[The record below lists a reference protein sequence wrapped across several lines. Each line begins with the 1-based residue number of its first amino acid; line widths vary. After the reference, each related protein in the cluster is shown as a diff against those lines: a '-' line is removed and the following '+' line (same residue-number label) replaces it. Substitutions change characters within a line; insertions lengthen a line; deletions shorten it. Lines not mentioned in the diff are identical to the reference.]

1 MFKLQIAS
9 QHVLLLITHEI
20 AQAKTKQF
28 KEMFFAKKTGITEPD
43 ITVVLTG

>member
-1 MFKLQIAS
+1 MLKLQIAS

-28 KEMFFAKKTGITEPD
+28 KEMFFAKKQELWKPD
-43 ITVVLTG
+43 IAVVLTG